1 MFIYPPYS
9 TMSLLMN
16 IFTEDE
22 GEEVVEEAEN
32 VDEKTD
38 RRAEKILLG
47 EEVSSSSEEERKE
60 AEVEGTLRN
69 YHTDTDSDLVGSTLN
84 VLRNDKYF
92 MAHM

>member
-1 MFIYPPYS
+1 MF
-9 TMSLLMN
+9 LLID

-32 VDEKTD
+32 VDEKAN

-60 AEVEGTLRN
+60 AEVEGELRN
-69 YHTDTDSDLVGSTLN
+69 YHTDTDSDLVGLTMN